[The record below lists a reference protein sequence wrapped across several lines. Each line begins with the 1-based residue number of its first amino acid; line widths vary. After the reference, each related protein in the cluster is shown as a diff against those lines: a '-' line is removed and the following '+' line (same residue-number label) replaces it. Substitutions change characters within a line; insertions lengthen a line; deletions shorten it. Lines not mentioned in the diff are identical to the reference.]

1 MLMLEEIEARR
12 DLIDAE
18 PDLSSLRDLLHQR
31 ARRVDAAKLVPPV
44 IKGMLTADGGIC
56 PGDGAGL
63 LFDPYRTGGH
73 RCSRCGAEVTGER
86 HDWWWA
92 WHQHLWMAERIA
104 EAASLSVLAGDDAAG
119 RWAADQALA
128 YAASYRDFPNQ
139 DNVLGPSRLFF
150 STYLESVWLTSY
162 LAGVFLLRES
172 GQLGEDACN
181 EISLLVD
188 EAAGIIGEFEEGLS
202 NRQTWHNAALAAT
215 AVWFE
220 DEELAQRAIEGPRG
234 LVGHLVDG
242 FGADGLW
249 YEGENYHL
257 FALRGYLIGLEWA
270 RLAGA
275 DLLEEES
282 ARARLAAALL
292 APVRTALPD
301 GTFPARRDARFGVS
315 LAQPM
320 YLESWERGA
329 SLLSAA
335 GREGDALLLGDWLR
349 GCYGREAPVAERF
362 DSYLHEAG
370 EAPPERRTR
379 SGLSWWMLTSM
390 APVLPPPGPGAGQGS
405 VLLDEQGLAILRAGS
420 AYASLECGEHGGG
433 HGHPD
438 RLHLTLHAAGVHWL
452 ADPGTG
458 SYVAPDLAWY
468 RSTLAHNAPRLDGR
482 SQPPGDADCEAF
494 DARDSWGWARGKY
507 GGLLRTAVL
516 GSGHLIDITEF
527 AGEEERVLELPWHPA
542 GQIELL
548 SPGNWEPARL
558 ASPFVTEV
566 ERFSPRNPGPVTWRA
581 NLGEGVL
588 HGVFDGG
595 GDLLRASGPGRPGE
609 ASRNRFLTRRSAGRY
624 VRLATVLSW
633 EGPVQASFAGSEIVV
648 EGEGGKTIHR
658 LTSEGWEVQHGDAR
672 LALRGARGR
681 RVAAVDLLPHR
692 VGQELWKYTPPS
704 VRVPHLLHP
713 PALDGTLEGFPEDG
727 QLSLDHDDQYRRT
740 ELPYQGPEQ
749 FSARAHLGWDESALY
764 VAVEVTHEAPVFRPV
779 DAEPLRLDNESDL
792 INADGLQCYL
802 RLQDAPTVGW
812 LVTPDPNSDALQVRA
827 VAGPAS
833 AEAVHGSWRRTERGY
848 VVTMALAPGA
858 WPPASGDDPPSFDL
872 LVNEMA
878 PDRLRRAGQLIWTG
892 GGGWAYLRGDRADPE
907 RFGWLELV

>member
-12 DLIDAE
+12 DMIDAGPE
-18 PDLSSLRDLLHQR
+18 LSRLRDHLHQR
-31 ARRVDAAKLVPPV
+31 TRRAHAAGPV
-44 IKGMLTADGGIC
+44 LPAIKGMLTADGGIC
-56 PGDGAGL
+56 PADGAAL
-63 LFDPYRTGGH
+63 LFDPYRSGGH
-73 RCSRCGAEVTGER
+73 RCSRCGAEVAGER

-128 YAASYRDFPNQ
+128 YAVRYRDFPNR

-172 GQLGEDACN
+172 GQLGEDAAD
-181 EISLLVD
+181 EINPLVD
-188 EAAGIIGEFEEGLS
+188 EAAGIIGEFDEGLS

-292 APVRTALPD
+292 APVRSALPD

-320 YLESWERGA
+320 YLESWERGTA
-329 SLLSAA
+329 LLSAA
-335 GREGDALLLGDWLR
+335 GREADATLLGDWLR
-349 GCYGREAPVAERF
+349 ECYGGEAPVAERF

-370 EAPPERRTR
+370 EPAPERRSR
-379 SGLSWWMLTSM
+379 SDLSWWMLTSM
-390 APVLPPPGPGAGQGS
+390 APELPPPGSGTVQRS
-405 VLLDEQGLAILRAGS
+405 VLLNEQGLAILRAGP

-482 SQPPGDADCEAF
+482 SQALGDAICEVF
-494 DARDSWGWARGKY
+494 DARDSWGWIRGKF
-507 GGLLRTAVL
+507 GGLMRTAVL
-516 GSGHLIDITEF
+516 GPGHLIDITEF
-527 AGEEERVLELPWHPA
+527 AGEEERALELPWHPA
-542 GQIELL
+542 GQLELL
-548 SPGNWEPARL
+548 SPGSWEPATL
-558 ASPFVTEV
+558 ASPYVGDV
-566 ERFSPRNPGPVTWRA
+566 ERFLPRDSGQVIWRA
-581 NLGEGVL
+581 SLGQGVL

-609 ASRNRFLTRRSAGRY
+609 ESRSVFLIRRSAGRY
-624 VRLATVLSW
+624 VRFATVLSW
-633 EGPVQASFAGSEIVV
+633 EGPVQASFSGSEIVV
-648 EGEGGKTIHR
+648 EREEGRTIHR
-658 LTSEGWEVQHGDAR
+658 LTSEGWEVQDGDDR

-681 RVAAVDLLPHR
+681 SVAAVDLLPHR

-704 VRVPHLLHP
+704 ARVPHLLHP
-713 PALDGTLEGFPEDG
+713 PPLDGTLDGFPEVG

-764 VAVEVTHEAPVFRPV
+764 VAVEVTHDAPVFRPV
-779 DAEPLRLDNESDL
+779 SAEPLRLDNEADL
-792 INADGLQCYL
+792 IHADGLQCYL
-802 RLQDAPTVGW
+802 RLQDAPTAGW
-812 LVTPDPNSDALQVRA
+812 LVTPDPGSDALQVRA
-827 VAGPAS
+827 ASESAS
-833 AEAVHGSWRRTERGY
+833 ADAVRGSWRRTEHGY
-848 VVTMALAPGA
+848 VVTMAIAPVA
-858 WPPASGDDPPSFDL
+858 WPPAPGDDPPSFDL
-872 LVNEMA
+872 LVNEMR

-907 RFGWLELV
+907 RFGWLELA

>member
-18 PDLSSLRDLLHQR
+18 PDLSRLRDHLHQR
-31 ARRVDAAKLVPPV
+31 TRRVHAARPALPK

-56 PGDGAGL
+56 PADGAPL
-63 LFDPYRTGGH
+63 LFDPYRSGGH
-73 RCSRCGAEVTGER
+73 RCSRCGTEVAGER

-128 YAASYRDFPNQ
+128 YAAAYREFPNQ

-150 STYLESVWLTSY
+150 STYLESIWLTSY

-172 GQLGEDACN
+172 GQLGEDECH
-181 EISLLVD
+181 EIGLLVD
-188 EAAGIIGEFEEGLS
+188 EAAGIIGEFDEGLS

-220 DEELAQRAIEGPRG
+220 DEELAQRAVEGPRG

-242 FGADGLW
+242 FGSDGLW

-292 APVRTALPD
+292 APVRSALPD

-320 YLESWERGA
+320 YLESWERGVA
-329 SLLSAA
+329 LLSAA
-335 GREGDALLLGDWLR
+335 GREDDARLLGDWLR
-349 GCYGREAPVAERF
+349 ACYGREAPAAERF

-370 EAPPERRTR
+370 EAPPQLR
-379 SGLSWWMLTSM
+379 SRSALSWWMLTSM
-390 APVLPPPGPGAGQGS
+390 APALPPAGAGVVQGS
-405 VLLDEQGLAILRAGS
+405 VLLDEQGLAILRAGT

-482 SQPPGDADCEAF
+482 SQQLDDADCEAF
-494 DARDSWGWARGKY
+494 DTGGSWGWTRGKF
-507 GGLLRTAVL
+507 GGLMRTAVL

-527 AGEEERVLELPWHPA
+527 AGEQERVLELPWHPA
-542 GQIELL
+542 GRIELL
-548 SPGNWEPARL
+548 SPGSWQPAAL

-566 ERFSPRNPGPVTWRA
+566 EQFIPRDPGPVAWSAT
-581 NLGEGVL
+581 EGDRVL

-609 ASRNRFLTRRSAGRY
+609 SSRRVFLIRRSAGRY
-624 VRLATVLSW
+624 VRLVTVLSW
-633 EGPVQASFAGSEIVV
+633 EGSVQASFAGSEIVV
-648 EGEGGKTIHR
+648 EGERGKTIHR
-658 LTSEGWEVQHGDAR
+658 LTSEGWEVQGG
-672 LALRGARGR
+672 GARVSLKGVRGR
-681 RVAAVDLLPHR
+681 PVSAVDLLPHR
-692 VGQELWKYTPPS
+692 VGQELWKYVPPS
-704 VRVPHLLHP
+704 ARVPHLSQP
-713 PALDGTLEGFPEDG
+713 PALDGTLDGFPEDA
-727 QLSLDHDDQYRRT
+727 QLVLDHDDQYRRT
-740 ELPYQGPEQ
+740 ELPYQGSEH
-749 FSARAHLGWDESALY
+749 FSAGAHLGWDEGALY
-764 VAVEVTHEAPVFRPV
+764 LAVEVIHDEPVFRSV
-779 DAEPLRLDNESDL
+779 DAEPLRLDNEPDL
-792 INADGLQCYL
+792 IHADGLQVYL
-802 RLQDAPTVGW
+802 RLQDAPAVGW
-812 LVTPDPNSDALQVRA
+812 LVTPDASSTALQVKG
-827 VAGPAS
+827 VTGPAS
-833 AEAVHGSWRRTERGY
+833 AEAVRGSWRRTEHGY
-848 VVTMALAPGA
+848 VVTIAIAPGA
-858 WPPASGDDPPSFDL
+858 WPPAPGDDPPSFDL
-872 LVNEMA
+872 LVNEMR
-878 PDRLRRAGQLIWTG
+878 PGRLRRAGQLIWTG
-892 GGGWAYLRGDRADPE
+892 GGGWAYLRGDRADPA